1 MSSEETF
8 KLPQLNSHW
17 AWTHALSYTPA
28 CAWQQRSAQGITV
41 RQFNFLKTQKNTGI
55 TVSFPLKLIC
65 LFFCIEG
72 VHDSSDAQED
82 ADYGGDKAHETV
94 NPVYCINKQKW

>member
-1 MSSEETF
+1 
-8 KLPQLNSHW
+8 
-17 AWTHALSYTPA
+17 
-28 CAWQQRSAQGITV
+28 
-41 RQFNFLKTQKNTGI
+41 
-55 TVSFPLKLIC
+55 VSFPLKLIC